1 MRTHVAIQAI
11 ATKIHYLL
19 VVTAVVLLAACA
31 NDHHENSP
39 KVYVESAD
47 PMQDVQNG
55 LNKALTNNKRLLLVL
70 GAQWCHD
77 SRGLA
82 SNFATP
88 EMSAI
93 TNAHYEVVYVDVGYF
108 NDLRAITERFS
119 QPHYFATPTVMIIDP
134 QTETLLNAGDM
145 AMWGSA
151 DSVALDE
158 YLAYFDRYSIQSSPT
173 DIVQQTINNE
183 QKMTREAKKQLQAF
197 AKFQAQR
204 LMEAYTVLAP
214 NMIIEDETK
223 EPNQVFF
230 DQWGEVRKFRMS
242 LQKDLQALRE
252 KAQKEQL
259 SQLELPTYP
268 PFSWE

>member
-1 MRTHVAIQAI
+1 MHTHIQGI
-11 ATKIHYLL
+11 AKKIHYWLIVATVILL
-19 VVTAVVLLAACA
+19 SACA
-31 NDHHENSP
+31 SEHHKSSP
-39 KVYVESAD
+39 MVYVESAN

-55 LNKALTNNKRLLLVL
+55 LNKALSNNKRLLLVM

-88 EMSAI
+88 EMLAI

-108 NDLRAITERFS
+108 KDLRAITERFS

-134 QTETLLNAGDM
+134 KTETLLNASDM
-145 AMWGSA
+145 SIWGSA
-151 DSVALDE
+151 DSLALSE
-158 YLAYFDRYSIQSSPT
+158 YLAYFSRYSAKNSPA

-183 QKMTREAKKQLQAF
+183 QKMTREARNQLQAF
-197 AKFQAQR
+197 SKFQAQR
-204 LMEAYTVLAP
+204 LTRAYAVLVP
-214 NMIIEDETK
+214 NMIKEDETQQA
-223 EPNQVFF
+223 NQVFF
-230 DQWGEVRKFRMS
+230 DQWGEVRKFRMA

-252 KAQKEQL
+252 RARTEPL